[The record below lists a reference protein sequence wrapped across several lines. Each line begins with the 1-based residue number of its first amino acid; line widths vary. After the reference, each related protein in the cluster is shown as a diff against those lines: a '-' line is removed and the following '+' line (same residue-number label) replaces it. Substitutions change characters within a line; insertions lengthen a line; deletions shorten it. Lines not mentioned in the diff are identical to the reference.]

1 MIQTNLPESARPFS
15 GNIFIDDDDMLW
27 TGVSGGFV
35 AFTPKS
41 YVDEES
47 RVTPEVLG
55 LNPDGSGKFLVPVT
69 VQKDKFYD
77 GGLVASQA
85 KDNRTIALRT
95 TYGSIR
101 IADGINQQD
110 AVTLKQL
117 EDSKTDHQ
125 NTGTNVIPQGKQTL
139 VQLSR
144 NINVQQDSDQIFV
157 SNSRDGIMGDD
168 LHTAFMIGA
177 RNSKVGGQRI
187 NTGIIG
193 ADNCEIERYV
203 QSGGGLIQ
211 PKQYKWNSVII
222 AAWNARMRPH
232 VSYGLLTGQ
241 GTVST
246 GSATVTI
253 GLYNI
258 IDPDRSVTD
267 LRKKTFVIGNGGNT
281 EALERSNAFY
291 VTHGGKAWV
300 QNELEVDSPDGVVL
314 RSPDGSRFRI
324 QVDNNGNINTTKL

>member
-15 GNIFIDDDDMLW
+15 GNIFIDDDGMLW

-41 YVDEES
+41 YVDKES
-47 RVTPEVLG
+47 RVTPDVLG

-117 EDSKTDHQ
+117 QESESDFQNSGVIDVPAGAQSMAMLSSGVRVGGTSKQ
-125 NTGTNVIPQGKQTL
+125 AL
-139 VQLSR
+139 VANSR
-144 NINVQQDSDQIFV
+144 EAQISDQTERGFIIG
-157 SNSRDGIMGDD
+157 SNESFLGGR
-168 LHTAFMIGA
+168 
-177 RNSKVGGQRI
+177 RWNS
-187 NTGIIG
+187 GIIASNG
-193 ADNCEIERYV
+193 ANMETWV
-203 QSGGGLIQ
+203 PSSGGIGGVSS
-211 PKQYKWNSVII
+211 KWNSVII

-314 RSPDGSRFRI
+314 RSPDGSRFRL